1 MEPETAGFRRSPGV
15 LLKGSNGRIALK
27 NPLGPTRGMT
37 VAMASRRDEMG
48 LFASCGEDR
57 RKGDELRQLPEI
69 FAVGKIEVDL
79 VAQPPF

>member
-1 MEPETAGFRRSPGV
+1 
-15 LLKGSNGRIALK
+15 
-27 NPLGPTRGMT
+27 MT